1 MTDVSFTRSLTDG
14 AVAIVNRCGSSIAIL
29 LKKIG
34 DEEKDVLAEAVIRIA
49 AERIR
54 DDEDVRMEKKKT
66 TKINQLPGG
75 RS

>member
-29 LKKIG
+29 LKIG